1 VAPGEPCLE
10 LKVGAGGER
19 GDQVV
24 VLEDHTDLFA
34 AEFGAGIFRQR
45 IGVNAIHKHLPA
57 VGSAA
62 PDFLLIG
69 TDLGEKRLGDFEG
82 KKKILT
88 INPSYDTA
96 VCQAAARAF
105 NQRAGSSDDVVV
117 LVVSADLP
125 FAQKR
130 FCVAEGLEG
139 VVPLSTFRGSF
150 LRDYGVEVSE
160 SQANFVCAD
169 FGDRANDVEQR
180 LTSQQIRVR
189 RFAHRPEIANSLRI
203 TLPGDPNQF
212 TILLAGLRKSLDP
225 DARVEELV

>member
-1 VAPGEPCLE
+1 MAITAFKGTPVHTS
-10 LKVGAGGER
+10 
-19 GDQVV
+19 GD
-24 VLEDHTDLFA
+24 
-34 AEFGAGIFRQR
+34 
-45 IGVNAIHKHLPA
+45 LPR

-69 TDLGEKRLGDFEG
+69 VDLTEKTLASFAG

-105 NQRAGSSDDVVV
+105 NQRAAGLKNVVV

-130 FCVAEGLEG
+130 FCVAEGLDQ

-150 LRDYGVEVSE
+150 LSDYGVEVMDG
-160 SQANFVCAD
+160 ALRGLAA
-169 FGDRANDVEQR
+169 RAIVVLDENDKVVH
-180 LTSQQIRVR
+180 T
-189 RFAHRPEIANSLRI
+189 
-203 TLPGDPNQF
+203 
-212 TILLAGLRKSLDP
+212 
-225 DARVEELV
+225 ELVPDIAQEPNYDAALAAVR